1 MIVNCEE
8 CGTRYRLDETKI
20 KGSSAKV
27 KCKSCGHVMLINK
40 PEQESGTDAAATS
53 SGGAGAATADTAGE
67 KVSGGEGSSTA
78 ASTGTEGASS
88 GQSTGTATSGAQSSR
103 SRAESKPR
111 RRGMF
116 GLRSKLFLLF
126 VCLPIVIAV
135 VTGYVYLNRVEEI
148 KNSYGNQITDVVTQM
163 GQSQVAAKA
172 RSAAQQLRL
181 YLEANP
187 EVQPGEFNRDRT
199 IRRMAVQKIGQTGYT
214 FLYELPGD
222 GNSWNVLVHPDP
234 NMVGTDLS
242 ERKGPQ
248 GFQKIIQSTSGG
260 KEANGF
266 YTQPKPNGE
275 QVDHFMF
282 SAPVGDTGYV
292 IAATLEQD
300 SMIQPAHVLNTQ
312 LDKTYYNMRNRSLFI
327 LGGIAV
333 FFLIIVTWFGHRLT
347 RRIQSLTDVAERISV
362 GELEAEVQVKGKDEI
377 SSLAEAISRMQESV
391 RLSIERLRRRR
402 S

>member
-27 KCKSCGHVMLINK
+27 KCKSCGHVMLITK
-40 PEQESGTDAAATS
+40 PEQQSGPSSTGVASGDAGTQTARADRGPAPGGERSSSSAAA
-53 SGGAGAATADTAGE
+53 
-67 KVSGGEGSSTA
+67 
-78 ASTGTEGASS
+78 GTEGGTS
-88 GQSTGTATSGAQSSR
+88 GQSTGSAASGTKASR
-103 SRAESKPR
+103 RAASKPR
-111 RRGMF
+111 KRGIF
-116 GLRSKLFLLF
+116 GLRAKLFLLF
-126 VCLPIVIAV
+126 VCVPIVIAV
-135 VTGYVYLNRVEEI
+135 VAGYVYLNRVEEL

-172 RSAAQQLRL
+172 RSVAQQLRL
-181 YLEANP
+181 YLSANP
-187 EVQPGEFNRDRT
+187 DIEAEDFNRDRS
-199 IRRMAVQKIGQTGYT
+199 IRRIAVQKIGRTGYT

-222 GNSWNVLVHPDP
+222 GDSWNVLVHPDP
-234 NMVGTDLS
+234 DMVGRDLTES
-242 ERKGPQ
+242 EGPA

-266 YTQPKPNGE
+266 YTQPTPDGE
-275 QVDHFMF
+275 RVDHFMF
-282 SAPVGDTGYV
+282 CVPVGDTGYV
-292 IAATLEQD
+292 AVATLEQD

-312 LDKTYYNMRNRSLFI
+312 LDKTYYRMRNRSLFI

-333 FFLIIVTWFGHRLT
+333 FFLIIVSWFGHRLT

>member
-27 KCKSCGHVMLINK
+27 KCKSCAHVMLITK
-40 PEQESGTDAAATS
+40 PEQESGSSVTGTDT
-53 SGGAGAATADTAGE
+53 GGAGVEAPAAAQGPA
-67 KVSGGEGSSTA
+67 SGAEQSSSA
-78 ASTGTEGASS
+78 AATGTEGARS
-88 GQSTGTATSGAQSSR
+88 GQSTGSAASGGDSSR
-103 SRAESKPR
+103 RSASKQKK
-111 RRGMF
+111 RGLF
-116 GLRSKLFLLF
+116 GLRSKMFFLF
-126 VCLPIVIAV
+126 VCLPIVIGVA
-135 VTGYVYLNRVEEI
+135 TGYVYLNRVEEL
-148 KNSYGNQITDVVTQM
+148 KDSYGDQITDVVTQM

-181 YLEANP
+181 YLSANP
-187 EVQPGEFNRDRT
+187 EVGAEEFNRDRS

-222 GNSWNVLVHPDP
+222 GNSWNVWVHPDP
-234 NMVGTDLS
+234 NMVGSDLTQ
-242 ERKGPQ
+242 RQGPQ
-248 GFQKIIQSTSGG
+248 GFQQIIQSTGGG

-266 YTQPKPNGE
+266 YTQPTPDGE
-275 QVDHFMF
+275 RVDHFMF
-282 SAPVGDTGYV
+282 CAPVGDTGYM
-292 IAATLEQD
+292 IAATLQRD

-312 LDKTYYNMRNRSLFI
+312 MDKTYYNMRNRSLFI
-327 LGGIAV
+327 LGGIAI
-333 FFLIIVTWFGHRLT
+333 FFLIIVSWFGYRLT
-347 RRIQSLTDVAERISV
+347 RRVQSLTDVAERISV
-362 GELEAEVQVKGKDEI
+362 GELGAEVEVKGKDEI